1 MKTLA
6 AISNELFKDYLKIVS
21 TDNLEATLDNPL
33 VPVPFT
39 CVASVQNQ
47 NADLLMTEI
56 NQFFNHKKIK
66 NKDFLALDENDIAQ
80 LKFLLNLIQISS
92 GGVATQEVQ
101 QTKSIKIERATENKS
116 EKPSVTV
123 KEEVEIKVEQKEQ
136 EEVRVLE
143 VETDTSTVATVSND
157 STEENFADTV
167 DEMLGVSNSGDVI
180 ESLGVPVGATIN
192 LVKDEKIVAT
202 ILDEKTIDF
211 DGEKLAIVDGTKK
224 AFKKAGVTGMALG
237 LANWNYNGQ
246 SLKSLKDNK

>member
-1 MKTLA
+1 MKRKKTMKTLA

-47 NADLLMTEI
+47 NADLLMNEI

-66 NKDFLALDENDIAQ
+66 NKDFLALNEEDINQ

-92 GGVATQEVQ
+92 GGSPQEIKP
-101 QTKSIKIERATENKS
+101 TTKIEKVTEVKH
-116 EKPSVTV
+116 EKQTVEV
-123 KEEVEIKVEQKEQ
+123 KEEVQIKVEQTKQ
-136 EEVRVLE
+136 EPV
-143 VETDTSTVATVSND
+143 VELSQSSDVSV
-157 STEENFADTV
+157 EENFSDTV
-167 DEMLGVSNSGDVI
+167 DEMLDSSSSGDMI
-180 ESLGVPVGATIN
+180 DSLGVPVGATIN
-192 LVKDEKIVAT
+192 LVKDEKVLAK
-202 ILDEKTIDF
+202 ILDEKTIEF
-211 DGEKLAIVDGTKK
+211 DGESLPIVDGTKK